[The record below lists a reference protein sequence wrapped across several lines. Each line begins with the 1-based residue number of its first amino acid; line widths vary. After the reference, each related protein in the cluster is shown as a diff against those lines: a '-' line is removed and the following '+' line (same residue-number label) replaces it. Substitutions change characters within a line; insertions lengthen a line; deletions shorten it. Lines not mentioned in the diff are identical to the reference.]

1 MHSSLKSFE
10 SGKSGT
16 HANLTKP
23 VGPGAR
29 LLSIDALRGLVMII
43 MALDHVRDFFHAD
56 AVLFSPTDLTRTT
69 PVLFVTRWITHFCLP
84 VFMFAAGMGIYL
96 YGRSRSRG
104 QLSRFLWTRG
114 LWFIVLELTVM
125 QFAYNFNFSL
135 RFLVLL
141 LILWIFGICMLAMAA
156 LIHLP
161 MRWLAVLS
169 VAVVLLHNCLDPI
182 SPARFGPAA
191 WVWNFLHQPGVIP
204 VAGKLVL
211 VTYTFLPWIGVMAAG
226 YCFAQVF
233 QLEPM
238 ARRRIMLKLG
248 LAMTTAFI
256 VLRAVNHYGDP
267 VPWTHQ
273 KSTLFTVLS
282 FLNCTKY
289 PGSLD
294 FLLMTLGPAL
304 LVLAWFDRRTFK
316 PGNPLVVF
324 GRVPM
329 FYFVLHFYL
338 IHVLAVLGALIR
350 YGGSAAHFIFNP
362 LPSMGGPSA
371 LFPPNFGYSLWAVYG
386 VWFLVV
392 VLLYPVCRWFANVK
406 SRRRDWW
413 LSYL

>member
-1 MHSSLKSFE
+1 MHSFLESLE
-10 SGKSGT
+10 SVTPANLAKPARSGT
-16 HANLTKP
+16 
-23 VGPGAR
+23 R

-56 AVLFSPTDLTRTT
+56 AMLFSPTDLSRTT
-69 PVLFVTRWITHFCLP
+69 PFLFFTRWITHYCLP

-96 YGRSRSRG
+96 YGRSRSKG

-125 QFAYNFNFSL
+125 RFAYNFNFSL

-141 LILWIFGICMLAMAA
+141 LILWIFGICLLAMAA
-156 LIHLP
+156 LVYVP
-161 MRWLAVLS
+161 VRWLAALS
-169 VAVVLLHNCLDPI
+169 VTMIVLHNCLDGI
-182 SPARFGPAA
+182 RAQQFGSAA

-204 VAGKLVL
+204 MAGKLVL
-211 VTYTFLPWIGVMAAG
+211 VTYTFLPWIAVMAAG

-233 QLEPM
+233 QLEPT

-256 VLRAVNHYGDP
+256 ALRALNHYGDP

-273 KSTLFTVLS
+273 KSALFIVLS

-304 LVLAWFDRRTFK
+304 LVLAWFDRLTFK
-316 PGNPLVVF
+316 PANPLVVF

-338 IHVLAVLGALIR
+338 IHVLAMLGAWLR
-350 YGGSAAHFIFNP
+350 YGGSTARFIFNP
-362 LPSMGGPSA
+362 LPSMGGPRE
-371 LFPPNFGYSLWAVYG
+371 LFPANFGYSLWTVYG
-386 VWFLVV
+386 VWLLVV
-392 VLLYPVCRWFANVK
+392 VLLYPVCLWFANVK